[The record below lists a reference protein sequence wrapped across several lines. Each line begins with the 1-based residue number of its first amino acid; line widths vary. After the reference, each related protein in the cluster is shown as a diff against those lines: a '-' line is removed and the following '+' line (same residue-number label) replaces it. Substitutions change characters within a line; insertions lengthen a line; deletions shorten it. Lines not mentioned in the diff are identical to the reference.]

1 MVIPLSKHRSRA
13 LGLWEQAGEIL
24 GVTRHARG
32 GKVGNT
38 GRRGSGGGSN
48 STGRVQV
55 NVASGAIQITV
66 QAASGSGGDVIAA
79 IKNSKQEI
87 ANVIMNAIV
96 DACGTSYTNR
106 TAEVM

>member
-24 GVTRHARG
+24 GVTHYARG
-32 GKVGNT
+32 GKVGNV
-38 GRRGSGGGSN
+38 GRRRSAGGSGGAGS
-48 STGRVQV
+48 VQV

-66 QAASGSGGDVIAA
+66 QAASGAGGDVVAA

-87 ANVIMNAIV
+87 ADVIMNAIV

>member
-24 GVTRHARG
+24 GVTRYARG
-32 GKVGNT
+32 GKVGNV
-38 GRRGSGGGSN
+38 GSRRNAGGS
-48 STGRVQV
+48 SSAGSVQV

-66 QAASGSGGDVIAA
+66 QAASGAGGDVVSA

-87 ANVIMNAIV
+87 ANIIMDAIV

-106 TAEVM
+106 TVEVM